1 MNSWKVTVIGVAAT
15 ALVTALIVVGWTGGL
30 RSAREQN
37 IARPA
42 PARVASNLTIPSRSD
57 VSACNKYA
65 ASEVGMVE
73 GAAIHVGG
81 GAADGGSLYGLDESK
96 KQKDRKSTRL
106 NSSHVEISYAVFC
119 LKKKKQTQQKAWL

>member
-1 MNSWKVTVIGVAAT
+1 MNGWKVTVIGVAAT

-73 GAAIHVGG
+73 GGAIHVGGG

-96 KQKDRKSTRL
+96 KQNERYR
-106 NSSHVEISYAVFC
+106 VAYASCMRARGF
-119 LKKKKQTQQKAWL
+119 AS

>member
-42 PARVASNLTIPSRSD
+42 PARVAWRSGRPAARMSRGRT
-57 VSACNKYA
+57 SATTDD
-65 ASEVGMVE
+65 
-73 GAAIHVGG
+73 AIDALSVNF
-81 GAADGGSLYGLDESK
+81 L
-96 KQKDRKSTRL
+96 
-106 NSSHVEISYAVFC
+106 
-119 LKKKKQTQQKAWL
+119 

>member
-1 MNSWKVTVIGVAAT
+1 MNGWKVTVIGVAAT

-73 GAAIHVGG
+73 GGAIHVGG
-81 GAADGGSLYGLDESK
+81 RGAAAGRAPAGSSAGAALDGTQLPP
-96 KQKDRKSTRL
+96 RL
-106 NSSHVEISYAVFC
+106 IANFRRDARAAVPW
-119 LKKKKQTQQKAWL
+119 T

>member
-42 PARVASNLTIPSRSD
+42 PERVASNLTIPSRSD

-65 ASEVGMVE
+65 ASEVGMIE
-73 GAAIHVGG
+73 GGAIHVGG

-96 KQKDRKSTRL
+96 KQNERYR
-106 NSSHVEISYAVFC
+106 VAYASCMRARGF
-119 LKKKKQTQQKAWL
+119 AS